1 MLKHDVVIVGAGLAG
16 LRAAVELRKKGID
29 VVIVSKVYPT
39 RSHSGAAQG
48 GVNAA
53 FDEND
58 SWESHFFDTVKG
70 SDYLGDQDAIE
81 ILTSE
86 APGNILELQ
95 SMGVVFN
102 RNDKGGI
109 AQRPFG
115 GQSFPRSCYYADAVG
130 HMMLHGLFDNVLKY
144 KTKIL
149 YEYFVT
155 SLLTDNGKVSG
166 VVAYDIKNGKFEG
179 IAAKAVLFATGGYGQ
194 VYSSNT
200 NALINTG
207 DGMAISINAGVP
219 LMDMEFVQFHP
230 TTLKST
236 GILVTEGARGEGAYL
251 LNSLGV
257 RFMSKYAPKAMELA
271 PRDVVARAEQTE
283 INEGRGVD
291 GAILLDIRHLGKE
304 RIMERLPQIMQL
316 SIDFEGV
323 NPIHEPIPI
332 RPGAHYS
339 MGGIKTDYNGR
350 TAIEGYYSA
359 GESACVSVHGANRL
373 GGNSLLDTVVF
384 GRRAGIGIAEYLK
397 SAAGDRKFDESAI
410 KRDEEKLEQ
419 LKKSAGKERHG
430 LLKSELQE
438 EMRANVGVF
447 REENAMKKALDK
459 IGELKERAK
468 NIGIDDKSKTFNTD
482 IVEAFEFSNIL
493 LIAEVIT
500 RGAILRKESRGAHYR
515 TDFPE
520 RDDSNWLKHPLATL
534 DGKGNIKFDFSEVAI
549 TKFKPQPRTY

>member
-16 LRAAVELRKKGID
+16 LRACVELRKKGID
-29 VVIVSKVYPT
+29 AIIVSKVYPT

-53 FDEND
+53 LGEND

-86 APGNILELQ
+86 APANILELQ
-95 SMGVVFN
+95 RMGVVFN
-102 RNDKGGI
+102 RNDLGGI

-155 SLLTDNGKVSG
+155 SLVADNGKISG
-166 VVAYDIKNGKFEG
+166 IVAYDIKTGKFEG

-207 DGMAISINAGVP
+207 DGMAVSLKAGVP

-291 GAILLDIRHLGKE
+291 GAILLDVRHLGKE

-323 NPIHEPIPI
+323 NPIYEPIPI
-332 RPGAHYS
+332 RPGMHYS

-384 GRRAGIGIAEYLK
+384 GRRAGIDIAEYLK
-397 SAAGDRKFDESAI
+397 DAAFTKFDESLI
-410 KRDEEKLEQ
+410 KRDEEIFEK
-419 LKKSAGKERHG
+419 LKKSNGKERYG
-430 LLKSELQE
+430 LLKAELQE

-447 REENAMKKALDK
+447 REEKAMKKAVKK
-459 IGELKERAK
+459 IEELKERAK
-468 NIGIDDKSKTFNTD
+468 NIGVDDKSKLFNTD

-493 LIAEVIT
+493 LIAEVIAN
-500 RGAILRKESRGAHYR
+500 GAILRKESRGAHYR
-515 TDFPE
+515 NDYPE
-520 RDDSNWLKHPLATL
+520 RDDENWLKHTLATL
-534 DGKGNIKFDFSEVAI
+534 GDNGNIKFDFSEVSI

>member
-16 LRAAVELRKKGID
+16 LRACVELRKKGID
-29 VVIVSKVYPT
+29 AIIVSKVYPT

-86 APGNILELQ
+86 APANILELQ
-95 SMGVVFN
+95 RMGVVFN
-102 RNDKGGI
+102 RNDLGGI

-155 SLLTDNGKVSG
+155 SLVVDNGHVSG

-207 DGMAISINAGVP
+207 DGMAVSIKAGVP

-291 GAILLDIRHLGKE
+291 GAILLDVRHLGKE

-323 NPIHEPIPI
+323 NPIYEPIPI
-332 RPGAHYS
+332 RPGMHYS
-339 MGGIKTDYNGR
+339 MGGIKTDNNGR
-350 TAIEGYYSA
+350 TVIQGYYSA

-384 GRRAGIGIAEYLK
+384 GRRAGVDIAEYLK
-397 SAAGDRKFDESAI
+397 DAAFTKFDESLI
-410 KRDEEKLEQ
+410 KRDEEIFEK
-419 LKKSAGKERHG
+419 LKKSNGKERHG
-430 LLKSELQE
+430 LLKAELQE

-447 REENAMKKALDK
+447 REEKAMKKAVKK
-459 IGELKERAK
+459 IEELKERAK
-468 NIGIDDKSKTFNTD
+468 NIGVDDKSKLFNTD

-493 LIAEVIT
+493 LIAEVIAN
-500 RGAILRKESRGAHYR
+500 GAILRKESRGAHYR
-515 TDFPE
+515 NDYPE
-520 RDDSNWLKHPLATL
+520 RDDENWLKHTLATL
-534 DGKGNIKFDFSEVAI
+534 DAQGNIKFDFSEVTI

>member
-283 INEGRGVD
+283 INEGRGVN

-384 GRRAGIGIAEYLK
+384 GRRAGIDIAEYLK
-397 SAAGDRKFDESAI
+397 SVAGDRKFDESAI
-410 KRDEEKLEQ
+410 KRDEEKFEQ

-438 EMRANVGVF
+438 EMRADVGVF

-520 RDDSNWLKHPLATL
+520 RDDSNWLKHTLATL
-534 DGKGNIKFDFSEVAI
+534 DENGNIKFDFSEVAI

>member
-1 MLKHDVVIVGAGLAG
+1 MIKHDVVIVGAGLAG
-16 LRAAVELRKKGID
+16 LRACVELRKKGID
-29 VVIVSKVYPT
+29 AIIVSKVYPT

-53 FDEND
+53 FNEND

-86 APGNILELQ
+86 APANILELQ
-95 SMGVVFN
+95 SMGVIFN

-144 KTKIL
+144 KTEIL

-155 SLLTDNGKVSG
+155 SLVVKNNKISG
-166 VVAYDIKNGKFEG
+166 IVAYNIKKGEFEG

-207 DGMAISINAGVP
+207 DGMSVALRAGVP

-257 RFMSKYAPKAMELA
+257 RFMSKYAPKTMELA

-291 GAILLDIRHLGKE
+291 GAILLDVRHLGKE
-304 RIMERLPQIMQL
+304 KIMEKLPQIMQL

-323 NPIHEPIPI
+323 NPIYEPIPI

-339 MGGIKTDYNGR
+339 MGGIKTDNNGR
-350 TAIEGYYSA
+350 TVIEGFYSA

-373 GGNSLLDTVVF
+373 GGNSLLDTIVF
-384 GRRAGIGIAEYLK
+384 GRKAGIDIAEYIK
-397 SAAGDRKFDESAI
+397 DADYSDFDASFI
-410 KRDEEKLEQ
+410 KRDEEIFEN
-419 LKKSAGKERHG
+419 LKKGTGKERHG
-430 LLKSELQE
+430 LLKIELQE
-438 EMRANVGVF
+438 EMRSNVGVF
-447 REENAMKKALDK
+447 REESLMQKAIKKIA
-459 IGELKERAK
+459 ELKERAK
-468 NIGIDDKSKTFNTD
+468 NISIDDKSKLFNTD
-482 IVEAFEFSNIL
+482 IIEAFEFSNIL
-493 LIAEVIT
+493 LIAEIIAK
-500 RGAILRKESRGAHYR
+500 GAVLRKESRGAHYR
-515 TDFPE
+515 NDFPE
-520 RDDSNWLKHPLATL
+520 RDDENWLKHTIVKLNSN
-534 DGKGNIKFDFSEVAI
+534 GEIEFDFSPVKI

>member
-16 LRAAVELRKKGID
+16 LRAAVELRKQGID
-29 VVIVSKVYPT
+29 AIIVSKVYPT

-86 APGNILELQ
+86 APANILDLQ
-95 SMGVVFN
+95 KMGVVFN

-155 SLLTDNGKVSG
+155 SLVTDNGKVSG

-207 DGMAISINAGVP
+207 DGMAVSIKAGVP

-291 GAILLDIRHLGKE
+291 GAILLDVRHLGKE

-323 NPIHEPIPI
+323 NPIYEPIPI

-384 GRRAGIGIAEYLK
+384 GRRAGIDIAEYLK
-397 SAAGDRKFDESAI
+397 TADERKFDESI
-410 KRDEEKLEQ
+410 VKRDEEAFEK
-419 LKKSAGKERHG
+419 LKKSSGKERHG

-438 EMRANVGVF
+438 EMRADVGVF
-447 REENAMKKALDK
+447 REENAMKKALEK
-459 IGELKERAK
+459 IIELKERAK

-482 IVEAFEFSNIL
+482 IVEAFEFNNIL

-520 RDDSNWLKHPLATL
+520 RDDEKWLKHTLATL
-534 DGKGNIKFDFSEVAI
+534 DDKGNIKFDFSEVAI

>member
-1 MLKHDVVIVGAGLAG
+1 MLKHDVIIVGAGLAG
-16 LRAAVELRKKGID
+16 LRACIELRKRGVD
-29 VVIVSKVYPT
+29 AVIVSKVYPT

-70 SDYLGDQDAIE
+70 SDYIGDQDAIE

-95 SMGVVFN
+95 KMGVVFN
-102 RNDKGGI
+102 RNDDGGI

-144 KTKIL
+144 DTKIL

-155 SLLTDNGKVSG
+155 SLVVDNGKISG
-166 VVAYDIKNGKFEG
+166 VAAYDIKEGKFHG

-207 DGMAISINAGVP
+207 DGMSVALRAGVP

-291 GAILLDIRHLGKE
+291 GAILLDVRHLGKE
-304 RIMERLPQIMQL
+304 KIMEKLPQIMQL

-323 NPIHEPIPI
+323 NPIYEPIPI

-339 MGGIKTDYNGR
+339 MGGIKTDNNGR
-350 TAIEGYYSA
+350 TVVEGFYSA

-373 GGNSLLDTVVF
+373 GGNSLLDTIVF
-384 GRRAGIGIAEYLK
+384 GRRAGIDIADYIK
-397 SAAGDRKFDESAI
+397 NVDFSKFDESTV
-410 KRDEEKLEQ
+410 KRDEEIFENI
-419 LKKSAGKERHG
+419 KKSAGKERHG
-430 LLKSELQE
+430 LLKTELQE
-438 EMRANVGVF
+438 DMRKNVGVF
-447 REENAMKKALDK
+447 REESLMKKAIEK
-459 IGELKERAK
+459 IEELKERAK
-468 NIGIDDKSKTFNTD
+468 NVGVDDKSHLFNTD
-482 IVEAFEFSNIL
+482 IIEAFEFKNIL
-493 LIAEVIT
+493 LIAEIIAK
-500 RGAILRKESRGAHYR
+500 GAVMRQESRGAHYR
-515 TDFPE
+515 NDFPE
-520 RDDSNWLKHPLATL
+520 RDDEKWLKHTIAKLNS
-534 DGKGNIKFDFSEVAI
+534 KGGIDFDFSPVKI

>member
-16 LRAAVELRKKGID
+16 LRACVELRKKGID
-29 VVIVSKVYPT
+29 AIIVSKVYPT

-86 APGNILELQ
+86 APANILELQ
-95 SMGVVFN
+95 RMGVVFN
-102 RNDKGGI
+102 RNDLGGI

-155 SLLTDNGKVSG
+155 SLVVDNGKVSG
-166 VVAYDIKNGKFEG
+166 VVAYDIKTGKFEG

-207 DGMAISINAGVP
+207 DGMAVSIKAGVP

-291 GAILLDIRHLGKE
+291 GAILLDVRHLGKE

-323 NPIHEPIPI
+323 NPIYEPIPI
-332 RPGAHYS
+332 RPGMHYS

-384 GRRAGIGIAEYLK
+384 GRRAGIDIAEYLK
-397 SAAGDRKFDESAI
+397 DVTFTKFDESLI
-410 KRDEEKLEQ
+410 KRDEEIFEK
-419 LKKSAGKERHG
+419 LKKSNGKERHG
-430 LLKSELQE
+430 LLKAELQE

-447 REENAMKKALDK
+447 REEKAMKKAVKK
-459 IGELKERAK
+459 IEELKERAK
-468 NIGIDDKSKTFNTD
+468 NIGVDDKSKLFNTD

-493 LIAEVIT
+493 LIAEVIAN
-500 RGAILRKESRGAHYR
+500 GAILRKESRGAHYR
-515 TDFPE
+515 NDYPE
-520 RDDSNWLKHPLATL
+520 RDDENWLKHTLATL
-534 DGKGNIKFDFSEVAI
+534 GDNGNIKFDFSEVSI

>member
-16 LRAAVELRKKGID
+16 LRACVELRKKGID
-29 VVIVSKVYPT
+29 AVIVSKVYPT

-70 SDYLGDQDAIE
+70 SDYLGDQHAIE

-86 APGNILELQ
+86 APGNILDLQ
-95 SMGVVFN
+95 KMGVVFN

-155 SLLTDNGKVSG
+155 SLVTDNGKVSG
-166 VVAYDIKNGKFEG
+166 IVAYDIKKGYFVG

-207 DGMAISINAGVP
+207 DGMAVSINAGVP

-323 NPIHEPIPI
+323 NPIYEPIPI

-339 MGGIKTDYNGR
+339 MGGIRTDYNGR
-350 TAIEGYYSA
+350 TAIEGFYSA

-384 GRRAGIGIAEYLK
+384 GRRAGIDIAEYLK
-397 SAAGDRKFDESAI
+397 DASFKKFDESQI
-410 KRDEEKLEQ
+410 KKDEESFDI
-419 LKKSAGKERHG
+419 LKKSSGKERHG

-438 EMRANVGVF
+438 DMRANVGVF
-447 REENAMKKALDK
+447 REEGAMEKAIKK
-459 IGELKERAK
+459 IEELKERAK

-482 IVEAFEFSNIL
+482 VVEAYEFKNIL
-493 LIAEVIT
+493 LIAEVIA
-500 RGAILRKESRGAHYR
+500 RGAVMRQESRGAHYR

-520 RDDSNWLKHPLATL
+520 RDDDKWLKHTLATL
-534 DGKGNIKFDFSEVAI
+534 DGKGGIKFDFSEVSI

>member
-16 LRAAVELRKKGID
+16 LRACIELRKRGVD
-29 VVIVSKVYPT
+29 AVIVSKVYPT

-70 SDYLGDQDAIE
+70 SDYIGDQDAIE

-86 APGNILELQ
+86 APANILELQ
-95 SMGVVFN
+95 KMGVVFN
-102 RNDKGGI
+102 RNDDGGI

-144 KTKIL
+144 DTKII

-155 SLLTDNGKVSG
+155 SLVVDNGKISG
-166 VVAYDIKNGKFEG
+166 VAAYDIKEGKFHG

-207 DGMAISINAGVP
+207 DGMSVAIKAGVP

-251 LNSLGV
+251 LDSLGV

-291 GAILLDIRHLGKE
+291 GAILLDVRHLGKE
-304 RIMERLPQIMQL
+304 KIMEKLPQIMQL

-323 NPIHEPIPI
+323 NPIYEPIPI

-339 MGGIKTDYNGR
+339 MGGIKTDNNGR
-350 TAIEGYYSA
+350 TVVEGFYSA

-373 GGNSLLDTVVF
+373 GGNSLLDTIVF
-384 GRRAGIGIAEYLK
+384 GRRAGIDIADYIK
-397 SAAGDRKFDESAI
+397 NVDFSKFDESTV
-410 KRDEEKLEQ
+410 KRDEEIFENI
-419 LKKSAGKERHG
+419 KKSAGKERHG
-430 LLKSELQE
+430 LLKTELQE
-438 EMRANVGVF
+438 DMRKNVGVF
-447 REENAMKKALDK
+447 REESLMKKAIEK
-459 IGELKERAK
+459 IEELKERAK
-468 NIGIDDKSKTFNTD
+468 NVGVDDKSHLFNTD
-482 IVEAFEFSNIL
+482 IIEAFEFKNIL
-493 LIAEVIT
+493 LIAEIIAK
-500 RGAILRKESRGAHYR
+500 GAVMRQESRGAHYR
-515 TDFPE
+515 NDFPE
-520 RDDSNWLKHPLATL
+520 RDDEKWLKHTIAKLNS
-534 DGKGNIKFDFSEVAI
+534 KGGIDFDFSPVKI

>member
-1 MLKHDVVIVGAGLAG
+1 MLKHDVIIVGAGLAG
-16 LRAAVELRKKGID
+16 LRACVELRKRGVD
-29 VVIVSKVYPT
+29 AVIVSKVYPT

-70 SDYLGDQDAIE
+70 SDYIGDQDAIE

-95 SMGVVFN
+95 KMGVVFN

-144 KTKIL
+144 NTKIL

-155 SLLTDNGKVSG
+155 SLVVDNGKISG
-166 VVAYDIKNGKFEG
+166 VVAYDIREGRFHG
-179 IAAKAVLFATGGYGQ
+179 IAAKSVLFATGGYGQ

-207 DGMAISINAGVP
+207 DGMSVAIRADVP

-283 INEGRGVD
+283 INEGRGID
-291 GAILLDIRHLGKE
+291 GAILLDVRHLGKE
-304 RIMERLPQIMQL
+304 KIMEKLPQIMQL

-323 NPIHEPIPI
+323 NPIYEPIPI
-332 RPGAHYS
+332 RPGVHYS
-339 MGGIKTDYNGR
+339 MGGIKTDNNGR
-350 TAIEGYYSA
+350 TTVEGFYSA

-373 GGNSLLDTVVF
+373 GGNSLLDTIVF
-384 GRRAGIGIAEYLK
+384 GRRAGIDMAEYIK
-397 SAAGDRKFDESAI
+397 NVDFGKFDESAVR
-410 KRDEEKLEQ
+410 RDEEIFENI
-419 LKKSAGKERHG
+419 KKSAGKERHG
-430 LLKSELQE
+430 LLKAELQE
-438 EMRANVGVF
+438 DMRKNVGVF
-447 REENAMKKALDK
+447 REESLMKKAIEK
-459 IGELKERAK
+459 IEELKERAK
-468 NIGIDDKSKTFNTD
+468 NIGVDDKSHLFNTD
-482 IVEAFEFSNIL
+482 IVEAFEFKNIL
-493 LIAEVIT
+493 LIAEIIA
-500 RGAILRKESRGAHYR
+500 RGAIMRQESRGAHYR
-515 TDFPE
+515 NDFPE
-520 RDDSNWLKHPLATL
+520 RDDDKWLKHTIAKLNASGGI
-534 DGKGNIKFDFSEVAI
+534 DFDFSPVKI

>member
-520 RDDSNWLKHPLATL
+520 RDDSNWLKHTLATL

>member
-1 MLKHDVVIVGAGLAG
+1 MLKHDVIIVGAGLAG
-16 LRAAVELRKKGID
+16 LRAAVELKKKGID
-29 VVIVSKVYPT
+29 AVIVSKVYPT

-283 INEGRGVD
+283 INEGRGVN

-384 GRRAGIGIAEYLK
+384 GRRAGIDIAEYLK
-397 SAAGDRKFDESAI
+397 SAADDRKFDESAI
-410 KRDEEKLEQ
+410 KRDEEKFEQ
-419 LKKSAGKERHG
+419 LKKSSGKERHG

-438 EMRANVGVF
+438 EMRAGVGVF
-447 REENAMKKALDK
+447 REETAMKKALDK

-520 RDDSNWLKHPLATL
+520 RDDSNWLKHTLATL
-534 DGKGNIKFDFSEVAI
+534 DGNGNIKFDFSEVAI

>member
-16 LRAAVELRKKGID
+16 LRACVELRKKGVD
-29 VVIVSKVYPT
+29 AVIVSKVYPT

-53 FDEND
+53 LDKND

-70 SDYLGDQDAIE
+70 SDYLGDQKAIE

-86 APGNILELQ
+86 APANILELQ
-95 SMGVVFN
+95 KMGVVFN
-102 RNDKGGI
+102 RTDSGGI

-115 GQSFPRSCYYADAVG
+115 GQSYPRSCYYADAVG
-130 HMMLHGLFDNVLKY
+130 HMMLHGLFDNVIKY
-144 KTKIL
+144 DTKIL

-155 SLLTDNGKVSG
+155 SLVVDKGKVAG
-166 VVAYDIKNGKFEG
+166 VVTYDIKNGKFEG
-179 IAAKAVLFATGGYGQ
+179 IAAKVVLFATGGYGQ
-194 VYSSNT
+194 VYSANT

-207 DGMAISINAGVP
+207 DGMVISIKAGVP

-251 LNSLGV
+251 LNSAGV

-291 GAILLDIRHLGKE
+291 GAILLDIRHLGKK
-304 RIMERLPQIMQL
+304 RIMEKLPQIMQL

-323 NPIHEPIPI
+323 NPIYEPIPI

-339 MGGIKTDYNGR
+339 MGGIKTDSNGR
-350 TAIEGYYSA
+350 TAVEGYYSA

-373 GGNSLLDTVVF
+373 GGNSLLDTIVF
-384 GRRAGIGIAEYLK
+384 GRRAGIDIAEYLK
-397 SAAGDRKFDESAI
+397 NAVDADFDESLV
-410 KRDEEKLEQ
+410 KRDEEIFDK
-419 LKKSAGKERHG
+419 LKKSDGKERYG
-430 LLKSELQE
+430 LLKQELQE
-438 EMRANVGVF
+438 TMRANVGVF
-447 REENAMKKALDK
+447 REEGIMNKAVEK
-459 IGELKERAK
+459 IDELKERAE
-468 NIGIDDKSKTFNTD
+468 NIGIDDKSKSFNTD
-482 IVEAFEFSNIL
+482 IVEAFEFKNIL
-493 LIAEVIT
+493 LIAEIIAK
-500 RGAILRKESRGAHYR
+500 GAILRKESRGAHYR
-515 TDFPE
+515 NDFPE
-520 RDDSNWLKHPLATL
+520 RDDENWLKHTL
-534 DGKGNIKFDFSEVAI
+534 VTLRDNGDIKFDFSKVSI

>member
-29 VVIVSKVYPT
+29 AVIVSKVYPT

-283 INEGRGVD
+283 INEGRGVN

-384 GRRAGIGIAEYLK
+384 GRRAGIDIAEYLK

-410 KRDEEKLEQ
+410 KRDEEKFEQ

-438 EMRANVGVF
+438 EMRADVGVF

-520 RDDSNWLKHPLATL
+520 RDDSNWLKHTLATL
-534 DGKGNIKFDFSEVAI
+534 DENGNIKFDFSEVAI

>member
-16 LRAAVELRKKGID
+16 LRACVELRKKGID
-29 VVIVSKVYPT
+29 AVIVSKVYPT

-86 APGNILELQ
+86 APGNILDLQ
-95 SMGVVFN
+95 KMGVVFN
-102 RNDKGGI
+102 RNEKGGI

-130 HMMLHGLFDNVLKY
+130 HMMLHGLFDNVIKY
-144 KTKIL
+144 NTGIL
-149 YEYFVT
+149 YEYLVT
-155 SLLTDNGKVSG
+155 SLVTNNGKVSG
-166 VVAYDIKNGKFEG
+166 VVVYDIKKGRFEG
-179 IAAKAVLFATGGYGQ
+179 INAKAVLFATGGYGQ

-207 DGMAISINAGVP
+207 DGMAVSIRADVP

-257 RFMSKYAPKAMELA
+257 RFMSKYAPNAMELA

-304 RIMERLPQIMQL
+304 RIMEKLPQIMQL

-323 NPIHEPIPI
+323 NPIYEPIPI

-339 MGGIKTDYNGR
+339 MGGIKTDYDGK
-350 TAIEGYYSA
+350 TAVEGFYSA

-384 GRRAGIGIAEYLK
+384 GRRAGVEIANYVKNTDFEN
-397 SAAGDRKFDESAI
+397 FDENAVS
-410 KRDEEKLEQ
+410 KDEGLFDKI
-419 LKKSAGKERHG
+419 KKSNGKERHG
-430 LLKSELQE
+430 LLKQELQE

-447 REENAMKKALDK
+447 REEKAMEKALEK
-459 IGELKERAK
+459 IIELKERAK
-468 NIGIDDKSKTFNTD
+468 NIGIDDKSGLFNTD
-482 IVEAFEFSNIL
+482 VVEAFEFNNIL

-500 RGAILRKESRGAHYR
+500 RGAILRQESRGAHYR

-520 RDDSNWLKHPLATL
+520 RDDEKWLKHTLATL
-534 DGKGNIKFDFSEVAI
+534 DGKGGIKFDFSDVSI
-549 TKFKPQPRTY
+549 TRFKPKPRSY

>member
-1 MLKHDVVIVGAGLAG
+1 MLRHDVVIVGAGLAG
-16 LRAAVELRKKGID
+16 LRTCVELRKKGID
-29 VVIVSKVYPT
+29 AIIVSKVYPT

-86 APGNILELQ
+86 ASANILELQ
-95 SMGVVFN
+95 KMGVVFN
-102 RNDKGGI
+102 RNDAGGI

-144 KTKIL
+144 NTKIL

-155 SLLTDNGKVSG
+155 SLVVDNGKVSG
-166 VVAYDIKNGKFEG
+166 IVAYDIKNGKFEG
-179 IAAKAVLFATGGYGQ
+179 ISAKAVLFATGGYGQ

-207 DGMAISINAGVP
+207 DGMAVSIKAGIP

-257 RFMSKYAPKAMELA
+257 RFMSKYAPKTMELA
-271 PRDVVARAEQTE
+271 PRDLVARAEQTE

-291 GAILLDIRHLGKE
+291 GAILLDVRHLGKE
-304 RIMERLPQIMQL
+304 RIMEKLPQIMQL

-323 NPIHEPIPI
+323 NPIYEPIPI

-339 MGGIKTDYNGR
+339 MGGIKTDNNCR
-350 TAIEGYYSA
+350 TIIEGFYSA

-384 GRRAGIGIAEYLK
+384 GRRAGIDIAEYIK
-397 SAAGDRKFDESAI
+397 GAVYGKFDESI
-410 KRDEEKLEQ
+410 LKRDEEIFEN
-419 LKKSAGKERHG
+419 LKKSSGKERHG
-430 LLKSELQE
+430 LLKAELQE
-438 EMRANVGVF
+438 EMRADVGVF
-447 REENAMKKALDK
+447 REEIAMKKAIEK
-459 IGELKERAK
+459 IEGLKERAK
-468 NIGIDDKSKTFNTD
+468 SIGIDDKSKTFNTD
-482 IVEAFEFSNIL
+482 IVEAFEFNNIL
-493 LIAEVIT
+493 LMAEVIA
-500 RGAILRKESRGAHYR
+500 RGAVSRKESRGAHYR

-520 RDDSNWLKHPLATL
+520 RDDANWLKHTLATL
-534 DGKGNIKFDFSEVAI
+534 DDKGNIKFDFSNVSI
-549 TKFKPQPRTY
+549 SKFEPKPRTY